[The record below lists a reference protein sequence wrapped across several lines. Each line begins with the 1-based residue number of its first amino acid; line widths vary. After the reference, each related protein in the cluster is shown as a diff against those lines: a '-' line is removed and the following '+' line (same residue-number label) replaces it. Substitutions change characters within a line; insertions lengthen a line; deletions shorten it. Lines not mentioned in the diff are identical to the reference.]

1 MSIDMNT
8 MKPAAGLSAAD
19 EAFAQLAINVHQLK
33 HYRASGNTEAAE
45 ATKQIIHHYAKT
57 ARTHTDSPRSIN
69 YLLGEVGMRLI
80 EKEFEY
86 REARTALEDA
96 RRDAR
101 DDAPGFAIDGINKAL
116 EHLDA
121 LAVSMGVEL

>member
-1 MSIDMNT
+1 MSINVNEV
-8 MKPAAGLSAAD
+8 KPAGGLSAAD
-19 EAFAQLAINVHQLK
+19 DAFVQLTLNVHHLK
-33 HYRASGNTEAAE
+33 QYRANGDAEAAE
-45 ATKQIIHHYAKT
+45 TTERIVRHYAKT
-57 ARTHTDSPRSIN
+57 ARKHTDSPATIN
-69 YLLGEVGMRLI
+69 HLLGEVGMRLI

-86 REARTALEDA
+86 REAVSALVQA